1 MTTNNAIKKATLEE
15 LIRRKEQ
22 GAAEKMQTK
31 EIEVPAIGLSFVVIK
46 QPLTRV
52 LNLMD
57 QYKDRDG
64 LGAQFEMYKEL
75 IYMSVPL
82 FQSQELQGLYD
93 CVEPYDVVS
102 AVLEDNL
109 TAIGELGEGISD
121 LYGLGTGKEQGPVE
135 VLKN

>member
-1 MTTNNAIKKATLEE
+1 MTTKNAIKKATLEE

-31 EIEVPAIGLSFVVIK
+31 EIEVPSVGLTFTVLR

-52 LNLMD
+52 LKLMD
-57 QYKDRDG
+57 QYKGVDS
-64 LGAQFEMYKEL
+64 LSSQFEMYKEL

-82 FQSQELQGLYD
+82 FQSQELQAMYD
-93 CVEPYDVVS
+93 CAEPYDVVP
-102 AVLEDNL
+102 AVLEENL
-109 TAIGELGEGISD
+109 TAISELGEGISD
-121 LYGLGTGKEQGPVE
+121 LYGLGSNTGQGPVD